1 MMCLDESCEKII
13 IIYVITLKN
22 YEKKKKRIYFCS
34 ENKCEG
40 KFNLIRTRKN
50 KKLALIF

>member
-22 YEKKKKRIYFCS
+22 YEKKKK
-34 ENKCEG
+34 
-40 KFNLIRTRKN
+40 
-50 KKLALIF
+50 KLCLLKE